1 MIFNSLSFL
10 IFFPVVVLLYWL
22 LPHRWRNPMLL
33 AASYY
38 FYMNW
43 EPVYALL
50 IFLSTLTTW
59 GAGRLIEC
67 WDARRRGIMIACV
80 CINLGILFTFKYLR
94 FIADQ
99 LQVGMDSLGIGM
111 QVPSFELLLPVGIS
125 FYTFQALGYIIDVY
139 RREIHAERSLM
150 TYALFVA
157 FFPQLVAGP
166 IERAKSLLPQ
176 FHEKHSLHNEM
187 LLTGLR
193 LMMWGYFMKVCVADN
208 LSPYVDAVYNN
219 IEIHN
224 GKSIWLA
231 TIFFTF
237 QIFCDFAGY
246 SLIAIGTARAIGFS
260 LMQNF
265 RQPYLAPSVK
275 EFWRRWHISLSTWF
289 SDYVYKPLGG
299 SRCSRFRHARN
310 LMTTFLV
317 SGIWHGANWTFL
329 VWGGYHGTLQVAY
342 AQKRHI
348 PVLNRQSSRLTNI
361 LSIILTFILVAIGWV
376 IFRANTIGDAW
387 IALKKMAKPSGM
399 LFEGDGKPAL
409 AMGIFLIVI
418 LIVHEI
424 LLERRNRKS
433 DTPVQLV
440 SPSLTVASM
449 LSVVALFVMI
459 LLCGQFDGGQFI
471 YFQF

>member
-1 MIFNSLSFL
+1 ML
-10 IFFPVVVLLYWL
+10 IV
-22 LPHRWRNPMLL
+22 
-33 AASYY
+33 ASYY

-59 GAGRLIEC
+59 GAGRLIERAG
-67 WDARRRGIMIACV
+67 ARRRLLTGLCIA
-80 CINLGILFTFKYLR
+80 INLGILLTFKYLR

-99 LQVGMDSLGIGM
+99 LQIALDSLGLGM
-111 QVPSFELLLPVGIS
+111 HVPSFELLLPVGIS

-139 RREIHAERSLM
+139 RRDIPAERSLS

-176 FHEKHSLHNEM
+176 FHSRHFLSNEM
-187 LLTGLR
+187 LLNGLR

-219 IEIHN
+219 IGIHN
-224 GKSIWLA
+224 GMSIWLA

-246 SLIAIGTARAIGFS
+246 SLIAIGTAQAIGFT

-299 SRCSRFRHARN
+299 SRCSRLRHAGN

-348 PVLNRQSSRLTNI
+348 PLLNRINSRLTDI
-361 LSIILTFILVAIGWV
+361 LGIILTFILVAIGWV
-376 IFRANTIGDAW
+376 IFRANTISDAW
-387 IALKKMAKPSGM
+387 SALKKMSHPSGM

-409 AMGIFLIVI
+409 AMSGMLIAV
-418 LIVHEI
+418 LLFHEI
-424 LLERRNRKS
+424 LLEWRSRKS
-433 DTPVQLV
+433 GRPVLLV
-440 SPSLTVASM
+440 SKSLTFAST
-449 LSVVALFVMI
+449 LSVIALFVMI

>member
-1 MIFNSLSFL
+1 M
-10 IFFPVVVLLYWL
+10 LYWL

-50 IFLSTLTTW
+50 IFLSTVTTW
-59 GAGRLIEC
+59 GAGRLIDRPEAC
-67 WDARRRGIMIACV
+67 RRLITGL
-80 CINLGILFTFKYLR
+80 CIGLNLAILFTFKYLR
-94 FIADQ
+94 FIGDQ
-99 LQVGMDSLGIGM
+99 IQHAFDAWGIGM
-111 QVPSFELLLPVGIS
+111 HVPTFDLLLPVGIS
-125 FYTFQALGYIIDVY
+125 FYTFQALGYIIDVN
-139 RREIHAERSLM
+139 RRDIPAERSLL

-166 IERAKSLLPQ
+166 IERARSLLPQ
-176 FHEKHSLHNEM
+176 FHVRHKLDNEF
-187 LLTGLR
+187 LFTGLR

-219 IEIHN
+219 IGIHN

-299 SRCSRFRHARN
+299 SRCSRVRHARN

-329 VWGGYHGTLQVAY
+329 IWGGFHGALQVAY

-348 PVLNRQSSRLTNI
+348 PALNRLNSRIFNI
-361 LSIILTFILVAIGWV
+361 LDIVLTFILVAIGWV

-387 IALKKMAKPSGM
+387 IALRKMAHPSGM

-409 AMGIFLIVI
+409 AMGII
-418 LIVHEI
+418 LIMVLFVHEAM
-424 LLERRNRKS
+424 LEYRSRKS
-433 DTPVQLV
+433 GKPEQLV
-440 SPSLTVASM
+440 SRPLSIASM
-449 LSVVALFVMI
+449 LSVAALFVII